1 MLNVLSALHAGY
13 AGLVHSKRGIS
24 ALPNSSEKQ
33 QMQNADLDVA
43 VSVELLNNA
52 CGICPGHVLL
62 HAAKIYLHPITAGC
76 HITERQL
83 KEQAGMT

>member
-1 MLNVLSALHAGY
+1 M
-13 AGLVHSKRGIS
+13 R
-24 ALPNSSEKQ
+24 
-33 QMQNADLDVA
+33 NADLDVA

-62 HAAKIYLHPITAGC
+62 HAAKIYLDPITAGC